1 MTLMM
6 IITNTPLYV
15 WAIFIYLMTMGYI
28 ATKTRTIWVPK
39 LFIIPLVLTLLKWQK
54 IMSVSALW
62 TIAPWLLGLNLG
74 ITKALMHKKVEYLI
88 SKNSIH
94 LPGSY
99 ATLFMFLILFV
110 AKYSLGFLQSVN
122 PAMSTTYANMDTFIT
137 FLFAGYSLGKAGAYT
152 SGFLK
157 AKYRK

>member
-1 MTLMM
+1 MTIMM
-6 IITNTPLYV
+6 IITNTPVYV
-15 WAIFIYLMTMGYI
+15 WAIFIYLMTMGCI

-39 LFIIPLVLTLLKWQK
+39 LFIIPVVLTILKWHK
-54 IMSVSALW
+54 LLSVSILW
-62 TIAPWLLGLNLG
+62 TVAPWILGLNLG
-74 ITKALMHKKVEYLI
+74 ITKALLNKKMECLTA
-88 SKNSIH
+88 KNSIQ

-99 ATLFMFLILFV
+99 TTLFMFLILFI
-110 AKYSLGFLQSVN
+110 AKYSLGFLQSIN

-152 SGFLK
+152 SRFLK